1 MRDSKPSFVITV
13 REHLDSVQF
22 ASAADAQS
30 QHHAIKPKVRYV
42 ASRQTYTLLITDVYS
57 RQDRVVRTWAA
68 LGGCQGAAAPLCP
81 PTCPPVAPTCQN
93 NDFGALQ
100 GFSIFCKKQLNV
112 LKFLVENKLSTE
124 CLIPIID

>member
-68 LGGCQGAAAPLCP
+68 LGGCQGAAAPCALLPAPRLP
-81 PTCPPVAPTCQN
+81 PLVRIMTSVPYR
-93 NDFGALQ
+93 
-100 GFSIFCKKQLNV
+100 GFQFFVKSN
-112 LKFLVENKLSTE
+112 
-124 CLIPIID
+124 